1 MLIFPYHP
9 EVLGFVETTMKELC
23 EYSSFSMCVSNCAM
37 LRKYYLRGFSLTNQG
52 AIEMPS
58 SVNEIGEKI
67 QSIRRGSFKM
77 SFYIIILIVSLS
89 IINFIF
95 GEAPFT
101 GIPAFLQPYED
112 ALALLRPFLIYA
124 RAALVFIFG
133 YFVLNAICAVVYIYT
148 SRVADRPTAAA
159 IRSLTKISGIAILLG
174 LVGSIF
180 NVSPAAALTMGSFG
194 GMVVG
199 FASQTIMTHV
209 IAGVFLLITRPFS
222 YGDVITVAGQT
233 GTVKEIR
240 LMHLVL
246 DTGKEEVLIP
256 SGTVVTQILRKK
268 KTSKIQES

>member
-1 MLIFPYHP
+1 
-9 EVLGFVETTMKELC
+9 
-23 EYSSFSMCVSNCAM
+23 
-37 LRKYYLRGFSLTNQG
+37 
-52 AIEMPS
+52 MPS
-58 SVNEIGEKI
+58 SLNEISEE
-67 QSIRRGSFKM
+67 IRNIRHPSLKM
-77 SFYIIILIVSLS
+77 GLYIIILVILLSL
-89 IINFIF
+89 INFIF

-101 GIPAFLQPYED
+101 EIPSFLKPYSD
-112 ALALLRPFLIYA
+112 SLDLLRPLLIYA

-133 YFVLNAICAVVYIYT
+133 YYVLSAVSAIVYAYMLK
-148 SRVADRPTAAA
+148 VADRPTAAA
-159 IRSLTKISGIAILLG
+159 VRSLTKISGIAVLLG

-222 YGDVITVAGQT
+222 YGEIVTVAGQT
-233 GTVKEIR
+233 GVVKEIR

-246 DTGKEEVLIP
+246 DNGEEEILIP

-268 KTSKIQES
+268 KVAET

>member
-1 MLIFPYHP
+1 
-9 EVLGFVETTMKELC
+9 MK
-23 EYSSFSMCVSNCAM
+23 
-37 LRKYYLRGFSLTNQG
+37 
-52 AIEMPS
+52 MPTS
-58 SVNEIGEKI
+58 IDEINEKI

-77 SFYIIILIVSLS
+77 IFYIVILVISLS
-89 IINFIF
+89 IMNFVF

-101 GIPAFLQPYED
+101 EIPTFLQPYSD
-112 ALALLRPFLIYA
+112 MLAVLRPFLIYA

-133 YFVLNAICAVVYIYT
+133 YLVLNAVSAIVYTYA

-159 IRSLTKISGIAILLG
+159 IKSLTKISGIAVLLG

-209 IAGVFLLITRPFS
+209 IAGVFLLISRPFS

-246 DTGKEEVLIP
+246 DTGKEEILIP

-268 KTSKIQES
+268 KVTEVQED

>member
-1 MLIFPYHP
+1 MASGID
-9 EVLGFVETTMKELC
+9 
-23 EYSSFSMCVSNCAM
+23 
-37 LRKYYLRGFSLTNQG
+37 
-52 AIEMPS
+52 
-58 SVNEIGEKI
+58 EINEKI

-77 SFYIIILIVSLS
+77 GLYIIILVISLS
-89 IINFIF
+89 AINFLF

-101 GIPAFLQPYED
+101 EIPSFLQPYSES
-112 ALALLRPFLIYA
+112 LTLFKPFLIYIK
-124 RAALVFIFG
+124 AALVFIFG
-133 YFVLNAICAVVYIYT
+133 YYVLNAVSAIVYTYA

-159 IRSLTKISGIAILLG
+159 LKSLTKISGIAILLG

-199 FASQTIMTHV
+199 FAAQTIITHL

-222 YGDVITVAGQT
+222 YGETITVAGQT
-233 GTVKEIR
+233 GVVKEIK

-246 DTGKEEVLIP
+246 DTGEEEILIP

-268 KTSKIQES
+268 KVTNSKDKQ

>member
-1 MLIFPYHP
+1 M
-9 EVLGFVETTMKELC
+9 
-23 EYSSFSMCVSNCAM
+23 SSSIKKIN
-37 LRKYYLRGFSLTNQG
+37 
-52 AIEMPS
+52 
-58 SVNEIGEKI
+58 EKI
-67 QSIRRGSFKM
+67 QSIRRGGFKM
-77 SFYIIILIVSLS
+77 ALYIIILVICLS
-89 IINFIF
+89 IMNFIF

-101 GIPAFLQPYED
+101 EIPTFLQPYSDTLE
-112 ALALLRPFLIYA
+112 LFRPFLIYV
-124 RAALVFIFG
+124 RAVLVFFFG
-133 YFVLNAICAVVYIYT
+133 YFVLNAVCAIVYVYAL
-148 SRVADRPTAAA
+148 RVTDRPTASA
-159 IRSLTKISGIAILLG
+159 IKSLTKISGIAVLLG

-268 KTSKIQES
+268 KIPNIQENQS

>member
-1 MLIFPYHP
+1 MLKKFEDACFVNIIYMVSPLLI
-9 EVLGFVETTMKELC
+9 EVLLKV
-23 EYSSFSMCVSNCAM
+23 
-37 LRKYYLRGFSLTNQG
+37 
-52 AIEMPS
+52 PS
-58 SVNEIGEKI
+58 SVNEISEKI
-67 QSIRRGSFKM
+67 QSIRRGSFKTIL
-77 SFYIIILIVSLS
+77 YIMILIVSLS
-89 IINFIF
+89 VMNFIF

-101 GIPAFLQPYED
+101 GIPTFLQPYSD
-112 ALALLRPFLIYA
+112 ALELLKPFLVYA

-133 YFVLNAICAVVYIYT
+133 YFVLNAVSAIVYTYT
-148 SRVADRPTAAA
+148 VRVADRPTAAA
-159 IRSLTKISGIAILLG
+159 IKSLTKISGIAILLG

-222 YGDVITVAGQT
+222 YGETVTVAGQT
-233 GTVKEIR
+233 GIVKEIR

-246 DTGKEEVLIP
+246 DNGEEEILIP

-268 KTSKIQES
+268 KVSGVQG

>member
-1 MLIFPYHP
+1 
-9 EVLGFVETTMKELC
+9 
-23 EYSSFSMCVSNCAM
+23 
-37 LRKYYLRGFSLTNQG
+37 
-52 AIEMPS
+52 MPAS
-58 SVNEIGEKI
+58 INEIEEKI

-77 SFYIIILIVSLS
+77 IFYIVILVISLS
-89 IINFIF
+89 IMNFIF

-101 GIPAFLQPYED
+101 EIPTFLQPYSDMLEI
-112 ALALLRPFLIYA
+112 LRPFLIYA
-124 RAALVFIFG
+124 RATLVFIFG
-133 YFVLNAICAVVYIYT
+133 YFVLNAVSAIVYTYA

-159 IRSLTKISGIAILLG
+159 IKSLTKISGIAILLG

-194 GMVVG
+194 GMVIG

-222 YGDVITVAGQT
+222 YGDIITVAGQT

-268 KTSKIQES
+268 KISDIQKS

>member
-1 MLIFPYHP
+1 
-9 EVLGFVETTMKELC
+9 
-23 EYSSFSMCVSNCAM
+23 
-37 LRKYYLRGFSLTNQG
+37 
-52 AIEMPS
+52 MPS

-77 SFYIIILIVSLS
+77 GLYIIILIVSLS

-101 GIPAFLQPYED
+101 EVPAFLQPYED
-112 ALALLRPFLIYA
+112 TLAILRPLLVYA
-124 RAALVFIFG
+124 RAALVFVFG
-133 YFVLNAICAVVYIYT
+133 YFVVNAICTVVYIYT
-148 SRVADRPTAAA
+148 SRIADQPTAAA

-180 NVSPAAALTMGSFG
+180 NISPAAALTMGSFG

-246 DTGKEEVLIP
+246 DTGKEEILIP
-256 SGTVVTQILRKK
+256 SGTVVTQILRRKK
-268 KTSKIQES
+268 IPNIQED

>member
-1 MLIFPYHP
+1 
-9 EVLGFVETTMKELC
+9 
-23 EYSSFSMCVSNCAM
+23 
-37 LRKYYLRGFSLTNQG
+37 
-52 AIEMPS
+52 MPTS
-58 SVNEIGEKI
+58 IDEINEKI

-77 SFYIIILIVSLS
+77 IFYIVILVISLS
-89 IINFIF
+89 IMNFVF

-101 GIPAFLQPYED
+101 EIPTFLQPYSD
-112 ALALLRPFLIYA
+112 MLAVLRPFLIYA

-133 YFVLNAICAVVYIYT
+133 YLVLNAVSAIVYTYA

-159 IRSLTKISGIAILLG
+159 IKSLTKISGIAVLLG

-209 IAGVFLLITRPFS
+209 IAGVFLLISRPFS

-246 DTGKEEVLIP
+246 DTGKEEILIP

-268 KTSKIQES
+268 KVTEVQED

>member
-1 MLIFPYHP
+1 MA
-9 EVLGFVETTMKELC
+9 
-23 EYSSFSMCVSNCAM
+23 S
-37 LRKYYLRGFSLTNQG
+37 R
-52 AIEMPS
+52 
-58 SVNEIGEKI
+58 VNEISEKI
-67 QSIRRGSFKM
+67 QSIRRGGFKM
-77 SFYIIILIVSLS
+77 FFYIIILIVSLS
-89 IINFIF
+89 VINFIF

-101 GIPAFLQPYED
+101 GVPLFLQPYED
-112 ALALLRPFLIYA
+112 TIMLIKPLLIYA

-133 YFVLNAICAVVYIYT
+133 YFVLNALCTIVYIYT
-148 SRVADRPTAAA
+148 SRVTDQPTASA

-209 IAGVFLLITRPFS
+209 IAGVFLLIARPFS
-222 YGDVITVAGQT
+222 YGDTVTVAGQT
-233 GTVKEIR
+233 GIVKEIR

-246 DTGKEEVLIP
+246 DTGKEEILIP

-268 KTSKIQES
+268 KLTTIQDD

>member
-1 MLIFPYHP
+1 MRETCSTQILFTSFPSLLIK
-9 EVLGFVETTMKELC
+9 V
-23 EYSSFSMCVSNCAM
+23 
-37 LRKYYLRGFSLTNQG
+37 LRKL
-52 AIEMPS
+52 S
-58 SVNEIGEKI
+58 SVNEIGEKM

-77 SFYIIILIVSLS
+77 IFYIVILIIALS
-89 IINFIF
+89 IMNFIF

-101 GIPAFLQPYED
+101 EIPTFLQPYSD
-112 ALALLRPFLIYA
+112 ILALLKPFLIYA
-124 RAALVFIFG
+124 QAAFIFIFG
-133 YFVLNAICAVVYIYT
+133 YLALNAISAMVYTYA
-148 SRVADRPTAAA
+148 SRIADRPTAAA

-199 FASQTIMTHV
+199 FASQTIMSHV
-209 IAGVFLLITRPFS
+209 IAGVFLLITRPFT

-246 DTGKEEVLIP
+246 DTGDEEVLIP
-256 SGTVVTQILRKK
+256 SGTVVTQILKK
-268 KTSKIQES
+268 KK